1 MIKKT
6 EEKISKYS
14 ADSIKVL
21 KGLEAVRKRPGMYI
35 GDTDDGTGLH
45 HMVYEVV
52 DNSIDEALAG
62 YCKNIKISVN
72 SDQSVTVE
80 DDGRGVPVDLHK
92 GEKKS
97 AAEVIM
103 TQLHAGGKFDHDS
116 YKVSGGLHGV
126 GVSVVNALSEKL
138 ILKIFRDKKE
148 YFIEFKDGKA
158 LTPLKAKGK
167 TSKTGTLINFLPSRE
182 VFSNT
187 KFSSSILQKRMRELA
202 FLNKGLSINLL
213 DKTTKKEKEYK
224 NKYDGGIL
232 EFVEFL
238 DKNKPALVN
247 NNDLSLFKKP
257 IYISGTKDN
266 VEVEC
271 SLKWNA
277 GYSEDML
284 PFANNIH
291 QKDGG
296 THLLGF
302 RSAITRVINKYA
314 TDGNLLKKNKVT
326 IEGYDTREGL
336 TGVLS
341 VKIPDPK
348 FSSQTKDKLVSS
360 EIRFIVESIVSDK
373 LSTWFDQNPGVRKIV
388 LLKIVQAAIARDVAR
403 KAREGVRRKG
413 SLELSGLP
421 GKLADCQIGKAEGT
435 ELFIVEGDSAGGSA
449 KQARSREFQAVL
461 PLRGKILNT
470 YIDTNGSKN
479 KNGNGQDLQTKI
491 LSKMMSSNEIVTL
504 INALGTGSKDFNIED
519 LRYEKIIIMTDAD
532 VDGSHIRTL
541 LLTLFNNFPFNE
553 LIEKNHIY
561 LAQPPLYKISKGS
574 KAYYIKDDKELENF
588 LIKTSDKT
596 KNKIKKNSKEYNK
609 LIESEKSKIKIQRFK
624 GLGEMNPEELWET
637 TLNPEKRTLLQ
648 VKYSNNTKAKSKK
661 DQDIIQILMGDEVAP
676 RKDFI
681 INRALEVSNLDI

>member
-6 EEKISKYS
+6 EEKISKYG

-62 YCKNIKISVN
+62 YCKNIKVTVN

-80 DDGRGVPVDLHK
+80 DDGRGIPVDIHK

-158 LTPLKAKGK
+158 LSPLKAKGK
-167 TSKTGTLINFLPSRE
+167 TSKTGTLINFLPSRQ
-182 VFSNT
+182 VFSDT
-187 KFSSSILQKRMRELA
+187 KFNSSTLQKRMRELA

-213 DKTTKKEKEYK
+213 DKTGKKEKEYK
-224 NKYDGGIL
+224 NKYEGGIQ

-238 DKNKPALVN
+238 DKNKSKLVN
-247 NNDLSLFKKP
+247 KNDLSLFKKP

-314 TDGNLLKKNKVT
+314 TDGNLLKKNKVS

-360 EIRFIVESIVSDK
+360 EIRFIVESIVNDK

-574 KAYYIKDDKELENF
+574 KTYYIKDDKELENF
-588 LIKTSDKT
+588 LIKTSEKA
-596 KNKIKKNSKEYNK
+596 KNKIKKNSKEYIK
-609 LIESEKSKIKIQRFK
+609 LIEREKSKINIQRFK

-648 VKYSNNTKAKSKK
+648 VKYSNSTKAKSKK